1 MAQVGNR
8 TNLEKTVG
16 VDEQV
21 ARLDVTMKNVSGM
34 QIFQPYN
41 TAQQCRQLL
50 FTTTYIT
57 NSLKVTCL
65 QHSPAMPPTAHH
77 DYTHN

>member
-50 FTTTYIT
+50 FTTTHIT
-57 NSLKVTCL
+57 NSLN
-65 QHSPAMPPTAHH
+65 SASSTAVVHLVLAEMR
-77 DYTHN
+77 